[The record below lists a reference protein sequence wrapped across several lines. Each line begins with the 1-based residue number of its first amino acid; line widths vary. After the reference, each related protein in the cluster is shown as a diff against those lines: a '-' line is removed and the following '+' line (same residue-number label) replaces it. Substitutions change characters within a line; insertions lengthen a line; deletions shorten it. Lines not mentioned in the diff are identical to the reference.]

1 VTETVGREH
10 ARLLEAEH
18 RTLQIAGAEFPPE
31 RLKETPAGS
40 KISNPALIQGID
52 AHDAYHTG
60 LIPFL
65 KRVLSGG

>member
-1 VTETVGREH
+1 LTETVWCEH

-18 RTLQIAGAEFPPE
+18 RALRIAGAEFPPE

-40 KISNPALIQGID
+40 NFSNPALIQGID

-65 KRVLSGG
+65 KRVPSGG